1 MLISMSPIITLL
13 TISKA
18 QSSRDENQGFTM
30 IEVLVGII
38 LTLTFVAV
46 SMQSF
51 VVATA
56 FKVRAR
62 EISEAD
68 KWIKSDLSSI
78 RIDVAAKLDQDA
90 TSKEYRPNFAACRAS
105 STTNGYSTRLETAIL
120 ATGSNTMSR
129 TSEIGNRSYTVTRT
143 LTPVNAAP
151 YNVLT
156 IEYTVTKDIDDQVVT
171 VRQSELIP
179 DVSLTCQSQSS

>member
-1 MLISMSPIITLL
+1 
-13 TISKA
+13 
-18 QSSRDENQGFTM
+18 
-30 IEVLVGII
+30 
-38 LTLTFVAV
+38 
-46 SMQSF
+46 
-51 VVATA
+51 
-56 FKVRAR
+56 
-62 EISEAD
+62 
-68 KWIKSDLSSI
+68 
-78 RIDVAAKLDQDA
+78 
-90 TSKEYRPNFAACRAS
+90 
-105 STTNGYSTRLETAIL
+105 
-120 ATGSNTMSR
+120 MSR